1 MRYEQLK
8 ARKNI
13 CVRVEHPNE
22 PVYQPSVMSAVMCS
36 DFNGCRKIHSDVNLI
51 LRDKSLGDRLGPDVL
66 KSYVD
71 SIIKNSPNPREE
83 LSDDEIMDTIM
94 DRRITEAT
102 DIYQMSTRMAERIEN
117 IRKQRDD
124 FNKQKE
130 KYDNDRKELLKVFG
144 KSDS

>member
-1 MRYEQLK
+1 MR
-8 ARKNI
+8 RKPNTDRSHI
-13 CVRVEHPNE
+13 CVRVFHSNE
-22 PVYQPSVMSAVMCS
+22 PVYQPSVMSVVMAS

-71 SIIKNSPNPREE
+71 SIIKNSPDPRME
-83 LSDDEIMDTIM
+83 LSDDELMETII

-124 FNKQKE
+124 FNRQKE
-130 KYDNDRKELLKVFG
+130 KYDNDRKELLKAFG